1 MILQG
6 DALEELRKLPD
17 KCCSVCVT
25 SPPYY
30 NARKRQ
36 RQTGKISRV
45 CFSTQ

>member
-30 NARKRQ
+30 NARDYGAADQ
-36 RQTGKISRV
+36 LGTES
-45 CFSTQ
+45 SP

>member
-30 NARKRQ
+30 LSL
-36 RQTGKISRV
+36 IHI
-45 CFSTQ
+45 